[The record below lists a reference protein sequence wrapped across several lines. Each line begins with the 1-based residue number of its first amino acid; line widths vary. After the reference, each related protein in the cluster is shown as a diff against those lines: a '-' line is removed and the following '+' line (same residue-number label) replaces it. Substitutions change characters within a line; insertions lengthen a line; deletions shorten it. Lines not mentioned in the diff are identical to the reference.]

1 MPELTSSDRR
11 RPALIIALAILVITA
26 VIGAVMMIQRTPN
39 ASNGGPGGPGGASS
53 PGLPPAA
60 VYVATANLQTVQ
72 NHAKVTGSLRAALR
86 SELAAQEA
94 GAVLEILVDE
104 GQRVAKNDL
113 LVRLDGRRLDAQMAE
128 AQAQLRSS
136 TSRVEQREAEL
147 KRGTEDHKMKTA
159 LFAENAIPRSDL
171 LDATRVLA
179 VANAL
184 TAAARDEKIEA
195 QSRINLLTIR
205 KNDLEIRAPFAGLI
219 TERMIEPGEWAGE
232 GQSVMNLVSL
242 DPVEAWLRV
251 PERHL
256 LDVEKNPGE
265 VRIMINQFG
274 TLSPAEVR
282 IISDVD
288 PRSRM
293 FNVVALLDNADQKL
307 SPGLSL
313 TGQVPIGK
321 EAPHLSVPVDAVLR
335 TQRGDFI
342 FRAKKPADAAG
353 MPTAE
358 RIPVNISFEREG
370 KAYLLPSSDTA
381 LQQGDQVVIE
391 GNDRLQPGQPMM
403 IQTRDLGTKAPTKP

>member
-1 MPELTSSDRR
+1 MPEATSSDRR
-11 RPALIIALAILVITA
+11 RPALIIALAILVIAA
-26 VIGAVMMIQRTPN
+26 VIGAVMMIQRTPS
-39 ASNGGPGGPGGASS
+39 ASNGGPGGASS

-60 VYVATANLQTVQ
+60 VYVETANLLTVQ
-72 NHAKVTGSLRAALR
+72 NYAKVTGSLRSALR

-94 GAVLEILVDE
+94 GAVEEILVDE

-113 LVRLDGRRLDAQMAE
+113 LVRLDGRRLEAQMAE

-136 TSRVEQREAEL
+136 TSKVAQREAEL

-232 GQSVMNLVSL
+232 GQSVVNLVSM

-265 VRIMINQFG
+265 VRVNINHFG
-274 TLSPAEVR
+274 TLSPTEVR
-282 IISDVD
+282 IIPDVD

-293 FNVVALLDNADQKL
+293 FNVVALLDNAEQNL

-313 TGQVPIGK
+313 TGRVPIGK
-321 EAPHLSVPVDAVLR
+321 NAPHLSVPVDAVLR

-342 FRAKKPADAAG
+342 FRAKKPADPAG

-370 KAYLLPSSDTA
+370 KVYLLPGADSV
-381 LQQGDQVVIE
+381 LQQGDQVVVE

-403 IQTRDLGTKAPTKP
+403 IQSRDSEAQAPPKP

>member
-1 MPELTSSDRR
+1 MLESTSADRR
-11 RPALIIALAILVITA
+11 RPALIVALAILVIAA

-39 ASNGGPGGPGGASS
+39 ASNGGPGGASS

-60 VYVATANLQTVQ
+60 VYVETATLLTAQ
-72 NHAKVTGSLRAALR
+72 NYAKVTGSLRSALR

-94 GAVLEILVDE
+94 GAVVEILVDE
-104 GQRVAKNDL
+104 GRKVAKNDV
-113 LVRLDGRRLDAQMAE
+113 LVRLDGRRLEAQMAE

-136 TSRVEQREAEL
+136 TSRVEQREADL
-147 KRGTEDHKMKTA
+147 KRGTEDHKMKQA
-159 LFAENAIPRSDL
+159 LFDDGAIPRSDL

-184 TAAARDEKIEA
+184 TAAARDEKTEA
-195 QSRINLLTIR
+195 ESRINLLTIR
-205 KNDLEIRAPFAGLI
+205 KKDLEIHAPFAGLI
-219 TERMIEPGEWAGE
+219 AERMIEPGEWAGE
-232 GQSVMNLVSL
+232 GQSVVTLVSM

-265 VRIMINQFG
+265 VRVMINDFG
-274 TLSPAEVR
+274 TLSPTEVR
-282 IISDVD
+282 IIPDVD
-288 PRSRM
+288 PKSRM
-293 FNVVALLDNADQKL
+293 FTVVASLSNVDQNL

-313 TGQVPIGK
+313 TGRVPIGK
-321 EAPHLSVPVDAVLR
+321 NAPHLSIPVDAVLR
-335 TQRGDFI
+335 TQRGDFV
-342 FRAKKPADAAG
+342 FRTKKAADPAG

-358 RIPVNISFEREG
+358 RFPVAISFEREG
-370 KAYLLPSSDTA
+370 KAFILPDEDTA

-403 IQTRDLGTKAPTKP
+403 VQTRDPEAKVPTKP